1 MEDVRKS
8 ALITGAGGFVGGH
21 LAHRLLHEG
30 WQVHAIVRDGSR
42 IGDDLRHAGLITH
55 VHDGS
60 TQCMVNIAHDAE
72 PTIAFHL
79 ASLFIAEHHPEQVE
93 PLISSNVLFGAQ
105 LLEGLRAANVPFLV
119 NTGTS
124 WQHYGDAEY
133 NPVCL
138 YAATKQAFEDIV
150 RYYTEATPLRVVT
163 LKLFDTYGPN
173 DHRQKLF
180 ALLRRAADSGEQ
192 LLMSPGEQLIDL
204 VYIDDVVDAFL
215 AAAAKLI
222 AGLGARQETYAVSSG
237 KPIKLHDLVDLY
249 ASVTARRLHITWAG
263 RAYRTREVMSPW
275 RGDEGLPN
283 WQPMVMLENG
293 IKLATEE
300 YG

>member
-1 MEDVRKS
+1 MEGVRKS

-42 IGDDLRHAGLITH
+42 VGDDLRHGGLITH

-60 TQCMVNIAHDAE
+60 TQCMINIVRDAE

-93 PLISSNVLFGAQ
+93 PLITSNVLFGAQ

-150 RYYTEATPLRVVT
+150 RYYTEATTLRAVT

-215 AAAAKLI
+215 MAEVRLFS
-222 AGLGARQETYAVSSG
+222 GLVERQESYVVSSMA
-237 KPIKLHDLVDLY
+237 PMKLRCLVELY
-249 ASVTARRLHITWAG
+249 ANITSVNLNIIWGG
-263 RAYRTREVMSPW
+263 RPYRTREVMIPRTEEKNIPGWYPRVSLI
-275 RGDEGLPN
+275 EGLRLLN
-283 WQPMVMLENG
+283 ACNV
-293 IKLATEE
+293 
-300 YG
+300 

>member
-1 MEDVRKS
+1 MKEKRKS
-8 ALITGAGGFVGGH
+8 ALITGAGGFVGWH
-21 LAHRLLHEG
+21 LTHRLLHEG
-30 WQVHAIVRDGSR
+30 WHVHAIVRDGSR
-42 IGDDLRHAGLITH
+42 IGDDLLHAGLIAH
-55 VHDGS
+55 IHDGS
-60 TQCMVNIAHDAE
+60 TQCMVNIVHDAK

-93 PLISSNVLFGAQ
+93 PLITSNVLFGAQ
-105 LLEGLRAANVPFLV
+105 LLEGLRAAHVPFLV

-150 RYYTEATPLRVVT
+150 RYYTEATPLRAVT

-204 VYIDDVVDAFL
+204 VYIDDVIDAFL
-215 AAAAKLI
+215 AAAERLI
-222 AGLGARQETYAVSSG
+222 GGLGERQETFAVSSG

-249 ASVTARRLHITWAG
+249 ASLTSSRLHITWAG
-263 RAYRTREVMSPW
+263 RSYRTREVMCPW
-275 RGDEGLPN
+275 SGGKGLPN
-283 WQPMVMLENG
+283 WQPKVMLEKG
-293 IKLATEE
+293 IKLATEKN
-300 YG
+300 G